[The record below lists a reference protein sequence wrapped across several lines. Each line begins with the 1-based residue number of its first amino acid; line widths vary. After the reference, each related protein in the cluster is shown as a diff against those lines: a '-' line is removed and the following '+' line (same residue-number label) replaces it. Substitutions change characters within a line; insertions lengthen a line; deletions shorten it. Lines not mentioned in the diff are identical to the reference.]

1 MKRVVTCTIQSNLI
15 KHTLMMSSPVTR
27 YGAVALLLAAVVA
40 FQLSSGSSPFEFAS
54 LENPPADRTIN
65 TLRGF
70 SDAMVDI
77 ASKANPAVV
86 TVFTERTVRVQQRDP
101 FAEFFGPGFFGAP
114 SQPREREYQQSG
126 QGSGVILSTDGYIVT
141 NNHVIQNADSIRI
154 RTNENQVLTAKLI
167 GADPNTDIAIIK
179 VDGTFPAMPLGDSD
193 KLRVGE
199 WILAIGSPLSENLAN
214 TVTMGIV
221 SAKGRSNVGLVE
233 MEDFIQT
240 DAAIN
245 PGNSGGALL
254 NLDGELVGINTAIAS
269 RSGGFQGIGFAIPIN
284 MIKNIMTSIIETGKV
299 VRPWVGIYP
308 QDIDQTMSRALNLAT
323 TDGILVSQVV
333 EEGPAKKAGVQEGDV
348 ILEVDGRKVTNA
360 SGFRAYIASQVPG
373 KQIRLKINREGR
385 NRDITVRLE
394 ELPAEGS
401 LAAGQDALWDRI
413 GFTFESATGEK
424 GMRGIQIS
432 AINAQSKAYQ
442 AGLRKDDLIIGIQ
455 RRAVKSAEEATALLE
470 PLKRGD
476 VVLMQ
481 VVRGR
486 QSFFFAFEMG

>member
-1 MKRVVTCTIQSNLI
+1 
-15 KHTLMMSSPVTR
+15 
-27 YGAVALLLAAVVA
+27 
-40 FQLSSGSSPFEFAS
+40 
-54 LENPPADRTIN
+54 
-65 TLRGF
+65 
-70 SDAMVDI
+70 MVEI
-77 ASKANPAVV
+77 AGQANPTVV

-101 FAEFFGPGFFGAP
+101 FADFFGPGFFGAP
-114 SQPREREYQQSG
+114 SQPRQREFQQSG
-126 QGSGVILSTDGYIVT
+126 QGSGVIVSRDGYIVT

-154 RTNENQVLTAKLI
+154 RTNENRVISAKLI

-193 KLRVGE
+193 KMRVGE
-199 WILAIGSPLSENLAN
+199 WILAIGSPMSENLAN

-284 MIKNIMTSIIETGKV
+284 MVKNIMTSIIETGKV

-308 QDIDQTMSRALNLAT
+308 QDIDATMSRALNLAT

-333 EEGPAKKAGVQEGDV
+333 EEGPAKRAGVQEGDV

-360 SGFRAYIASQVPG
+360 SQFRAYVASQVPG
-373 KQIRLKINREGR
+373 KQIKLKINREGR
-385 NRDITVRLE
+385 NRDITIKLE
-394 ELPAEGS
+394 ELPAEGT

-413 GFTFESATGEK
+413 GFTFETAAADQGV
-424 GMRGIQIS
+424 RGIKVS
-432 AINAQSKAYQ
+432 AINAQSKAYL
-442 AGLRKDDLIIGIQ
+442 AGLRKDDMIIGIN
-455 RRAVKSAEEATALLE
+455 RRAVRTAEEASALLE
-470 PLKRGD
+470 PVKRGE
-476 VVLMQ
+476 VVLVQ
-481 VVRGR
+481 LVRGR

>member
-1 MKRVVTCTIQSNLI
+1 
-15 KHTLMMSSPVTR
+15 MMTSPATR
-27 YGAVALLLAAVVA
+27 YGAVALLFAVVIA
-40 FQLSSGSSPFEFAS
+40 FQLSSGHSPFEFAS
-54 LENPPADRTIN
+54 LENPPADRPIN
-65 TLRGF
+65 SIRDI
-70 SDAMVDI
+70 SDVMVDI
-77 ASKANPAVV
+77 AGKANPAVV

-114 SQPREREYQQSG
+114 SQPRERQFQQSG
-126 QGSGVILSTDGYIVT
+126 QGSGVILSKDGYIVT
-141 NNHVIQNADSIRI
+141 NNHVIQDADSIRI
-154 RTNENQVLTAKLI
+154 RTNENKVIAAKLI
-167 GADPNTDIAIIK
+167 GADPNTDIAILK
-179 VDGTFPAMPLGDSD
+179 VDGEFPAMPLGDSD

-199 WILAIGSPLSENLAN
+199 WILAIGSPMSENLAN

-269 RSGGFQGIGFAIPIN
+269 QTGGFQGIGFAIPIN
-284 MIKNIMTSIIETGKV
+284 MVRNIMTSIIETGKV

-308 QDIDQTMSRALNLAT
+308 QNIDATMSRALNLAT
-323 TDGILVSQVV
+323 TDGILVAQVV
-333 EEGPAKKAGVQEGDV
+333 EDGPAKKAGVQDGDV

-360 SGFRAYIASQVPG
+360 SQFRAYVASQVPG
-373 KQIRLKINREGR
+373 KSIKLKINREGR

-394 ELPAEGS
+394 ELPAEGT

-413 GFTFESATGEK
+413 GFTFETADADK
-424 GMRGIQIS
+424 GVRGVQVT
-432 AINAQSKAYQ
+432 AINAQSQAYQ
-442 AGLRKDDLIIGIQ
+442 AGLRKDDLIIGIN
-455 RRAVKSAEEATALLE
+455 RRAVRTAEEASALLE
-470 PLKRGD
+470 PAKRGE
-476 VVLMQ
+476 VVLVQ
-481 VVRGR
+481 LVRGR

>member
-1 MKRVVTCTIQSNLI
+1 
-15 KHTLMMSSPVTR
+15 MMSSSVSR
-27 YGAVALLLAAVVA
+27 YGAVALLIAVVVA
-40 FQLSSGSSPFEFAS
+40 FQLSSGSSPFEFAK
-54 LENPPADRTIN
+54 LDNPPADRPLT

-70 SDAMVDI
+70 SDAMVEI
-77 ASKANPAVV
+77 AEKANPTVV

-101 FAEFFGPGFFGAP
+101 FADFFGPGFFGAP
-114 SQPREREYQQSG
+114 SQPREREFQQSG
-126 QGSGVILSTDGYIVT
+126 QGSGVIVSRDGYIVT

-154 RTNENQVLTAKLI
+154 RTNENRVISAKLI

-179 VDGTFPAMPLGDSD
+179 VEGEFPAMSLGDSD

-199 WILAIGSPLSENLAN
+199 WILAIGSPMSENLAN

-284 MIKNIMTSIIETGKV
+284 MVRNIMTSIIETGKV

-308 QDIDQTMSRALNLAT
+308 QDIDATMSRALNLAT

-333 EEGPAKKAGVQEGDV
+333 EEGPAKRAGVQEGDV

-360 SGFRAYIASQVPG
+360 SQFRAYVASQVPG
-373 KQIRLKINREGR
+373 KQIKLKINREGR
-385 NRDITVRLE
+385 NRDITITLE
-394 ELPAEGS
+394 ELPAEGT

-413 GFTFESATGEK
+413 GFTFETATADQGVL
-424 GMRGIQIS
+424 GIKVS
-432 AINAQSKAYQ
+432 AINAQSKAYL
-442 AGLRKDDLIIGIQ
+442 AGLRKDDMIIGIS
-455 RRAVKSAEEATALLE
+455 RRPVRSAEEASALLE
-470 PLKRGD
+470 PIKRGE
-476 VVLMQ
+476 VVLVQ
-481 VVRGR
+481 LLRGR

>member
-1 MKRVVTCTIQSNLI
+1 ML
-15 KHTLMMSSPVTR
+15 SSSVSR
-27 YGAVALLLAAVVA
+27 YGAVALLFAAVLA
-40 FQLSSGSSPFEFAS
+40 FQLSNGSAPFEFAS
-54 LENPPADRTIN
+54 LENPPSDRPIN

-77 ASKANPAVV
+77 AGTANPSVV

-101 FAEFFGPGFFGAP
+101 FADFFGPGFFGAP
-114 SQPREREYQQSG
+114 SQPRERQFQQSG
-126 QGSGVILSTDGYIVT
+126 QGSGVIVSKDGYIVT
-141 NNHVIQNADSIRI
+141 NNHVIQDADSIRI
-154 RTNENQVLTAKLI
+154 RTNENRVISAKLI

-179 VDGTFPAMPLGDSD
+179 VEGAFPAMPLGDSD

-199 WILAIGSPLSENLAN
+199 WILAIGSPMSENLAN

-284 MIKNIMTSIIETGKV
+284 MVRNIMASIIETGKV

-308 QDIDQTMSRALNLAT
+308 QNIDQTLSRALNLAT

-333 EEGPAKKAGVQEGDV
+333 ENGPANKAGVLEGDV

-360 SGFRAYIASQVPG
+360 SQFRAYVASQVPG
-373 KQIRLKINREGR
+373 KQIKLKINREGR
-385 NRDITVRLE
+385 NRDITIKLE
-394 ELPAEGS
+394 ELPADGT

-413 GFTFESATGEK
+413 GFTFDTADADQGI
-424 GMRGIQIS
+424 RGVQIA
-432 AINAQSKAYQ
+432 AINAQSKAHQ
-442 AGLRKDDLIIGIQ
+442 AGLRKDDLIIGIN
-455 RRAVKSAEEATALLE
+455 RRAVRTAEEASALLS
-470 PLKRGD
+470 PIKRGE
-476 VVLMQ
+476 VVLVQ

-486 QSFFFAFEMG
+486 QSIFFAFEMG

>member
-1 MKRVVTCTIQSNLI
+1 
-15 KHTLMMSSPVTR
+15 MMQTTYAR
-27 YGAVALLLAAVVA
+27 YGAVAMLFTILLTLTY
-40 FQLSSGSSPFEFAS
+40 LDGKTPTEFAF
-54 LENPPADRTIN
+54 LEAKVDNPPADRPIS
-65 TLRGF
+65 TLRDF

-77 ASKANPAVV
+77 AEKANPTVV

-101 FAEFFGPGFFGAP
+101 FADFFGPGFFGMP
-114 SQPREREYQQSG
+114 SQPREREFQQSG
-126 QGSGVILSTDGYIVT
+126 QGSGVIVSTDGYIVT

-154 RTNENQVLTAKLI
+154 RTNENKVISAKLV
-167 GADPNTDIAIIK
+167 GADPNTDIAILKAEGI
-179 VDGTFPAMPLGDSD
+179 FPAMALGDSD
-193 KLRVGE
+193 ALRVGE
-199 WILAIGSPLSENLAN
+199 WILAIGSPMSENLAN

-284 MIKNIMTSIIETGKV
+284 MVRNIMKSIIETGKV

-308 QDIDQTMSRALNLAT
+308 QDIDATMARALNLST
-323 TDGILVSQVV
+323 TDGILVAQVV
-333 EEGPAKKAGVQEGDV
+333 DDGPAKKAGLLEGDV

-360 SGFRAYIASQVPG
+360 SQFRAYVASQTPG
-373 KQIRLKINREGR
+373 TRIRLNFNREGKR
-385 NRDITVRLE
+385 QELTITLA
-394 ELPAEGS
+394 ELPAEQSIAVAEG
-401 LAAGQDALWDRI
+401 ALWDRL
-413 GFTFESATGEK
+413 GFTLEAVDPSRNI
-424 GMRGIQIS
+424 RGVAVASIQQ
-432 AINAQSKAYQ
+432 QSKAFE
-442 AGLRKDDLIIGIQ
+442 AGLREDDVIIGIQ
-455 RRAVKSAEEATALLE
+455 RRAVRSVEDATTLLE
-470 PLKRGD
+470 DVKKGE
-476 VVLMQ
+476 VVLVQ